1 MRLQHTSL
9 LEKTEKPKELKEY
22 GFVAV
27 SVGDGLKKAFEDLGV
42 DYIIQGGQTMN
53 PSIEDITNAIEKVN
67 AKNVFVLP
75 NNKNIILAAE
85 KSAEII
91 EDKNVKV
98 VGTTSVIQGLSAML
112 GFMEDT
118 SIEENYES
126 MVDAISEVNTG
137 LVTVAVRDTTVN
149 GIEIKNGNFIG
160 IENDEIVVTDE
171 DIQTT
176 AKNLVDKMIE
186 ENDEACVITVY
197 YGSEVTETMA
207 EEFSD
212 YLSEKY
218 GDMDIEVT
226 NGGQPV
232 YGYIVGIE

>member
-1 MRLQHTSL
+1 
-9 LEKTEKPKELKEY
+9 
-22 GFVAV
+22 
-27 SVGDGLKKAFEDLGV
+27 
-42 DYIIQGGQTMN
+42 
-53 PSIEDITNAIEKVN
+53 
-67 AKNVFVLP
+67 
-75 NNKNIILAAE
+75 
-85 KSAEII
+85 
-91 EDKNVKV
+91 
-98 VGTTSVIQGLSAML
+98 ML

-118 SIEENYES
+118 SVEENYES

-176 AKNLVDKMIE
+176 AKSLVDKMIA

-197 YGSEVTETMA
+197 YGSEVTENMA

-218 GDMDIEVT
+218 DDMDIEVT

>member
-1 MRLQHTSL
+1 
-9 LEKTEKPKELKEY
+9 
-22 GFVAV
+22 
-27 SVGDGLKKAFEDLGV
+27 
-42 DYIIQGGQTMN
+42 MN

-149 GIEIKNGNFIG
+149 GIEIKNGNLIG